1 METLLLVNKQDL
13 IDAFREVLKEVLN
26 EKTETKSVFSVVEAV
41 EYLNSKGYK
50 ITKSGIYRH
59 TMNGT
64 IQFDRFGKRKI
75 VFNLE
80 HLDEFIKNNLC
91 K

>member
-1 METLLLVNKQDL
+1 METLFLVNKQDL
-13 IDAFREVLKEVLN
+13 IDAFREVLNEVLN

-64 IQFDRFGKRKI
+64 IQFDRFGERKI
-75 VFNLE
+75 VFKQE
-80 HLDEFIKNNLC
+80 YLDEFTKGNLC

>member
-1 METLLLVNKQDL
+1 METLFLVNKQDL
-13 IDAFREVLKEVLN
+13 VDAFREVLKEVLN

-41 EYLNSKGYK
+41 EYLNSKGYE

-75 VFNLE
+75 VFNRE

>member
-1 METLLLVNKQDL
+1 METIFLVNKQDL
-13 IDAFREVLKEVLN
+13 IDAFREVLKEVLSEN
-26 EKTETKSVFSVVEAV
+26 TETKSVFSVVEAV

-50 ITKSGIYRH
+50 ITKSRIYRH

-75 VFNLE
+75 VFKPE
-80 HLDEFIKNNLC
+80 YLDEFIKNNLC

>member
-1 METLLLVNKQDL
+1 METLFLVNKQDL
-13 IDAFREVLKEVLN
+13 IDAFMEVLKEVLN

-41 EYLNSKGYK
+41 EYLNSKGYN

-64 IQFDRFGKRKI
+64 IKFDRFGERKI
-75 VFNLE
+75 VFKQE
-80 HLDEFIKNNLC
+80 YLDEFTKGNLC